1 MHHWHRV
8 IHPPIAMPRPL
19 NFREIEAFRA
29 VMQTGT
35 TTAAAGVLN
44 TTQPSVSRLLAQVS
58 AATGL
63 KLFDHAK
70 GRLLPTKEAKDLFD
84 FVQRQFLGLD
94 RVEQHVAH
102 LRKSGSGSLRIGCTP
117 ALGLSLLPRVIG
129 DLCRQHPDVH
139 VDLQTTSAHQ
149 LREGLLHGNFDAV
162 LSTAAQPHPELDGTV
177 LQQAPM
183 VCVMHPG
190 HALASR
196 PRVHVRD
203 LMGQSLLTLNADDES
218 QVRIQRLLQEH
229 EVEVSTRVE
238 TSYSFTICLMAAEG
252 AGIGIVNPYIAS
264 VFARD
269 LHVAPLAPR
278 CHVQVLMAFPQHVS
292 RSRTTEAFTALLV
305 AHLRKFAQG

>member
-1 MHHWHRV
+1 MRSGYRLLQ
-8 IHPPIAMPRPL
+8 PPAMPRPL

-35 TTAAAGVLN
+35 TTAAAAVLN
-44 TTQPSVSRLLAQVS
+44 TTQPSVSRLLSQVGM
-58 AATGL
+58 ATGL
-63 KLFDHAK
+63 KLFDNTK

-117 ALGLSLLPRVIG
+117 ALGLSVLPRVIG
-129 DLCRQHPDVH
+129 ELCRRHPDVH
-139 VDLQTTSAHQ
+139 VDLQTTSAHH

-162 LSTAAQPHPELDGTV
+162 LSTAAQPHQELDGTV

-190 HALASR
+190 HALAGR
-196 PRVHVRD
+196 PLVHVQD
-203 LMGQSLLTLNADDES
+203 LKGQSLLTLNADDES
-218 QVRIQRLLQEH
+218 QMRIQRLLQEH
-229 EVEVSTRVE
+229 GVEVGTRVV

-264 VFARD
+264 VFARE
-269 LHVAPLAPR
+269 LHVAPLVPR
-278 CHVQVLMAFPQHVS
+278 CNAQVLIAFPQHVS
-292 RSRTTEAFTALLV
+292 RSRMVEEFTALMG
-305 AHLRKFAQG
+305 AQLQAFGQA

>member
-1 MHHWHRV
+1 
-8 IHPPIAMPRPL
+8 MPRPL

-35 TTAAAGVLN
+35 TTAAAAVLN
-44 TTQPSVSRLLAQVS
+44 TTQPSVSRLLSQVGI
-58 AATGL
+58 ATGL
-63 KLFDHAK
+63 KLFDHTK
-70 GRLLPTKEAKDLFD
+70 GRLVPTKEARELFD

-94 RVEQHVAH
+94 RVEQHVAQ

-117 ALGLSLLPRVIG
+117 ALGLSVLPRVIG
-129 DLCRQHPDVH
+129 EFCRRHPDAH

-177 LQQAPM
+177 LHQAPM
-183 VCVMHPG
+183 VCVMPPG
-190 HALASR
+190 HALAQRS
-196 PRVHVRD
+196 RVHVRD
-203 LMGQSLLTLNADDES
+203 LKGQSLLTLNADDES
-218 QVRIQRLLQEH
+218 QVQVQRLLQAH
-229 EVEVSTRVE
+229 GVDVSARVA

-252 AGIGIVNPYIAS
+252 AGIGIVNPYVAS

-278 CHVQVLMAFPQHVS
+278 CHVQVLMAYPQHVS
-292 RSRTTEAFTALLV
+292 RSRMTEEFTTLMV
-305 AHLRKFAQG
+305 ADLQKFPRG